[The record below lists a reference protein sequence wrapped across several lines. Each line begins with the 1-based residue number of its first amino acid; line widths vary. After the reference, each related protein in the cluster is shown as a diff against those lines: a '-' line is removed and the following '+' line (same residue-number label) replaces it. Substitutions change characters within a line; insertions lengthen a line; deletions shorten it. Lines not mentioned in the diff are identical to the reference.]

1 MVKFINNYFTVF
13 VLYIVSILAA
23 TKDVMLALAIFFLV
37 NALLTICIKIKFR
50 TNHNKRYNVSLAG
63 VLYDF
68 AFSIIIIVLSK
79 LVDDYV
85 IPFDED
91 HFLKLTSS
99 IIILSEFVSILKKF
113 SIFTK
118 NKMYSQITSIIDINK
133 KRLIHTK

>member
-1 MVKFINNYFTVF
+1 
-13 VLYIVSILAA
+13 
-23 TKDVMLALAIFFLV
+23 
-37 NALLTICIKIKFR
+37 
-50 TNHNKRYNVSLAG
+50 LAG